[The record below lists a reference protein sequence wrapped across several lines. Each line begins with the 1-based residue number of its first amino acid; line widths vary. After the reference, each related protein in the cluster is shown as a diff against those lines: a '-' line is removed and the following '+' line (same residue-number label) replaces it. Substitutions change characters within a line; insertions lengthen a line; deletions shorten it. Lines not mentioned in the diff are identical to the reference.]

1 MRIERKITLRDD
13 KSIDM
18 YFNDINKFAVLTPD
32 EEVELFKRY
41 KETKDFKARE
51 KLLNHNLRFVV
62 SVAKNY
68 QINTAKIALNDL
80 ISIGNYGLIKAVEK
94 FDYTKGFKFISYAVW
109 WIQQTILEHMDK
121 HTHQIRVASNAIAIC
136 RKIIKL
142 KEKLY
147 TETERDYEINDLY
160 EMGLVKEEEV
170 TMFKKYNSAIYPT
183 SLNSFVT
190 DDENLQLSDTIADET
205 FDINTQIFSTEQNR
219 YIIDKLITISKLKS
233 NEKDI
238 INSFFGL
245 NQNESSTIYQ
255 LGHKY
260 NMSAERIRQIKLKA
274 LFKMMK
280 KSKKMEWATN
290 VF

>member
-121 HTHQIRVASNAIAIC
+121 HTHQIRVAS
-136 RKIIKL
+136 
-142 KEKLY
+142 
-147 TETERDYEINDLY
+147 YEINDLY